1 MADNSNSRKKAL
13 IISVL
18 AFLFAGGGI
27 FLFFVVQGANDVIG
41 TGKKNSFSYGFAVR
55 EAVLPLFKRMGFSTV
70 EDEMI
75 VATAERMK
83 ARGIEPVSEIT
94 SEPADVSDWMAQ
106 APSGA
111 PSASARSGAP
121 ARVPRMAGRA
131 ASPVGGASG
140 GGSKSAGGVTRFGP
154 GSSSGMTS
162 VSGKGQ
168 AGSPGN
174 TEKGTLSALKTSR
187 AMLGEGLRSNSAM
200 TASNKWNQSFG
211 VGSGS
216 GSGSGGGSLAYNKTG
231 LVALDKIKS
240 GEISNLKLDKK
251 GGLKTTDV
259 NPPAKD
265 EDGTAAALSKDK
277 DYKKAQDDA
286 IKKQAAEAALKEAE
300 AAITKPKG
308 KEGEDAPQAKSDP
321 DKPPDAVTNLA
332 ANSQPPEGKYCPSG
346 CETKGGD
353 TYKDNEPE
361 YKKEGDVWTVTYTG
375 EQCSPAGD
383 CFNYSDTMA
392 VLPGSNP
399 PIQPLS
405 SVCDGKPCSNFG
417 GAPSGGS

>member
-1 MADNSNSRKKAL
+1 MADNSNNRKKAL
-13 IISVL
+13 IVSVL

-27 FLFFVVQGANDVIG
+27 FLFFVVQGANDITG
-41 TGKKNSFSYGFAVR
+41 AGKKNSFSYGFAVR

-75 VATAERMK
+75 AATAERMK
-83 ARGIEPVSEIT
+83 ARGIEPVSDI
-94 SEPADVSDWMAQ
+94 SAAPADVSDWMAQ

-121 ARVPRMAGRA
+121 ARVPKMAGRA
-131 ASPVGGASG
+131 GTPVGGISG
-140 GGSKSAGGVTRFGP
+140 GGSKSAGGATRFGP
-154 GSSSGMTS
+154 GSSAGMTS

-168 AGSPGN
+168 AGSQGV
-174 TEKGTLSALKTSR
+174 TEKGTLSALKTTR

-216 GSGSGGGSLAYNKTG
+216 GGSGGGSLAYNKSG

-240 GEISNLKLDKK
+240 GEISNLKMDKK
-251 GGLKTTDV
+251 GGLKTPDV
-259 NPPAKD
+259 AAPKKD
-265 EDGTAAALSKDK
+265 EEGTAAALSKDK

-286 IKKQAAEAALKEAE
+286 IKKQLADAALKETE

-308 KEGEDAPQAKSDP
+308 EEDEDGGGPQAKSEP
-321 DKPPDAVTNLA
+321 DKPPDEVTNLA
-332 ANSQPPEGKYCPSG
+332 ANSEPPEGKYCPSG
-346 CETKGGD
+346 CETPGGD

-405 SVCDGKPCSNFG
+405 SVCDGKPCSSFG
-417 GAPSGGS
+417 GAPGGS